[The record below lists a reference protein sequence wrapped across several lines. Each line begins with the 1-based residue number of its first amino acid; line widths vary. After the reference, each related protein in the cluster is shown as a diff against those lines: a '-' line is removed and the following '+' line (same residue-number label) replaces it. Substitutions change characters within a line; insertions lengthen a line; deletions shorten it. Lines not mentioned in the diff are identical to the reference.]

1 MSVETHTDAGQFN
14 WMLAN
19 FVRGTDGVRDA
30 VAVSSDGLLIA
41 TSDGLD
47 RTGADQLA
55 AIVSSMSSLGRSAS
69 KKYDF
74 DGLKLI
80 MIEMRRGFL
89 LVSAINGGA
98 CLGALHW
105 EESCGGHFREE
116 HQTED
121 GEALRDDERFAYVA
135 AWAYA
140 GSDRPPVLHK
150 EPLSFEY
157 VHLAQRSY
165 K

>member
-1 MSVETHTDAGQFN
+1 MTVGAQTEANRFN
-14 WMLAN
+14 WLLDN
-19 FVRGTDGVRDA
+19 FVRNTDGVRDA

-55 AIVSSMSSLGRSAS
+55 AIVSSMASLGRSAA
-69 KKYDF
+69 KRYDF

-98 CLGALHW
+98 CLGALADSGCDLGLIGY
-105 EESCGGHFREE
+105 EIAVLADRFGDLLTPALIAESR
-116 HQTED
+116 
-121 GEALRDDERFAYVA
+121 R
-135 AWAYA
+135 
-140 GSDRPPVLHK
+140 
-150 EPLSFEY
+150 
-157 VHLAQRSY
+157 HLPR
-165 K
+165 